1 MDRHNSKEE
10 LVQEIRALRRK
21 IRDLENQIASTF
33 IAGKHAEGP
42 QPATEFGRKFLEAIR
57 TKDFLQG
64 ILDSSTL
71 VSIVLTDLD
80 QNVLFWNT
88 GAQNIFGY
96 SSNEMIGS
104 KITRLYPRDS
114 LTAETVEQL
123 RTMVRTKS
131 GAVHGKMQQLTKD
144 GRKLIISLALSPM
157 IDADGE
163 VQGILGVGLD
173 VTEEIRQQEEI
184 LKLLD
189 QVQTTQD
196 VAVFSLAKLAE
207 SRDAETGSH
216 LIRIQKYCRTLCN
229 QLSQMPQY
237 TDIVTD
243 LFITDLIRSAVLH
256 DIGKVA
262 IPDSILLSHEL
273 FTVTER
279 EIMKRHTLLG
289 GKALEEAVIMLGEKS
304 FLSLGMEVAYYH
316 HEKWD
321 GTGYPYGLKG
331 EEIPLSARI
340 VSLVDVYDALTSER
354 RYKRP
359 FSHEEASLIIHQ
371 GRAIHFDPGL
381 VDAFSD
387 VQQEFQIIRD
397 AISGPLTGSDF
408 SETMASV

>member
-21 IRDLENQIASTF
+21 INELENQIASTL
-33 IAGKHAEGP
+33 IPGKHEVGP

-96 SSNEMIGS
+96 SSDEMIGS
-104 KITRLYPRDS
+104 KITRLYPPDALS
-114 LTAETVEQL
+114 TETVEQL
-123 RTMVRTKS
+123 RTVIRTKS
-131 GAVHGKMQQLTKD
+131 GAVHGNMQQLTKD
-144 GRKLIISLALSPM
+144 GRTLIISLALSPM
-157 IDADGE
+157 IDTDGE

-173 VTEEIRQQEEI
+173 VTEEILRQEEI
-184 LKLLD
+184 LKLLE

-196 VAVFSLAKLAE
+196 MAVFSLAKLAE

-216 LIRIQKYCRTLCN
+216 LIRIQKYCRILCN
-229 QLSQMPQY
+229 RLSDMHQY
-237 TDIVTD
+237 RDIVTD
-243 LFITDLIRSAVLH
+243 HYTTDLIRSAVLH

-262 IPDSILLSHEL
+262 MPDSILLSHEL

-289 GKALEEAVIMLGEKS
+289 GKALEEAVTTLGEKS

-359 FSHEEASLIIHQ
+359 FSHEEASLIIQ
-371 GRAIHFDPGL
+371 EGRANHFDPGL

-387 VQQEFQIIRD
+387 VQQEFHIIRD
-397 AISGPLTGSDF
+397 AIAGPLTGSDF
-408 SETMASV
+408 SETMASI

>member
-33 IAGKHAEGP
+33 ITDKHAGGS
-42 QPATEFGRKFLEAIR
+42 QPGTEFGQKFLEAIR

-114 LTAETVEQL
+114 LTEETVEQL

-237 TDIVTD
+237 CDVVTD
-243 LFITDLIRSAVLH
+243 QYTTDLIRSAVLH

-289 GKALEEAVIMLGEKS
+289 GKALEEAVMMLGEKS
-304 FLSLGMEVAYYH
+304 FLSLGMDVAYYH

-321 GTGYPYGLKG
+321 GTGYPCGLKG

-340 VSLVDVYDALTSER
+340 VALVDVYDALTSER

-359 FSHEEASLIIHQ
+359 FSHEEASLIIYQ

-408 SETMASV
+408 SESMASV